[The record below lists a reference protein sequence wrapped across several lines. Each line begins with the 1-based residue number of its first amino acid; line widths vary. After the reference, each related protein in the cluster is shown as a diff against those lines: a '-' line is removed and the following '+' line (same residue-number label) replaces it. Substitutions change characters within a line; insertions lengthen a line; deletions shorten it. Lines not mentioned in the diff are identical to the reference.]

1 MGALDPRYWLAAKP
15 ALISLRGR
23 GAAAPSSR
31 LSAAEVDPGSSRAWD
46 RKGWKIGAAW
56 PRRVASR
63 PQPRPGRIQKSLVV
77 MGDPVSVRTSGS
89 RTEVRHCPS
98 TRIPS
103 PSHAAAAA
111 CLSTSG
117 PPAFFGTRRAV
128 RCPIIGHDRDRSRSR
143 ATRRATAWSPLKRR
157 TPARQRGCPA
167 LAWLP
172 WPLLVRPCP
181 RATANMAYGAFAMRR
196 PPTAAQ
202 SQRRHMGHPT
212 VPFSQRRTLRP
223 GYATLKAAT

>member
-1 MGALDPRYWLAAKP
+1 MK
-15 ALISLRGR
+15 
-23 GAAAPSSR
+23 
-31 LSAAEVDPGSSRAWD
+31 D
-46 RKGWKIGAAW
+46 RTRPQA
-56 PRRVASR
+56 ASR
-63 PQPRPGRIQKSLVV
+63 DRGRIQKSLVV

-111 CLSTSG
+111 CPLDIWPASLSAPAAPCVARSSG
-117 PPAFFGTRRAV
+117 TTGIAPDHARHVAPR
-128 RCPIIGHDRDRSRSR
+128 PGHHWN
-143 ATRRATAWSPLKRR
+143 AGLFV
-157 TPARQRGCPA
+157 RQRGCPA

-212 VPFSQRRTLRP
+212 VPFSQRRTLRS
-223 GYATLKAAT
+223 GYATVKAAT